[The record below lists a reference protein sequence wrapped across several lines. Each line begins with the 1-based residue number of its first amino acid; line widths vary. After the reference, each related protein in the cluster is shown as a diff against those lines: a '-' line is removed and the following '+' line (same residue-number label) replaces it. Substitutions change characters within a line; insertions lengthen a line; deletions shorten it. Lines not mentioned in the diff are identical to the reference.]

1 MAARTDCLS
10 RIIIDPA
17 ICHGKPVVRGMRWPV
32 QNVLELMASGMS
44 VKKIMQDHPE
54 LEQEDFLACL
64 AYAAKLAEVKS
75 IQRSAQ

>member
-1 MAARTDCLS
+1 M
-10 RIIIDPA
+10 
-17 ICHGKPVVRGMRWPV
+17 VRGMRWPV